1 MDITLPIVKVNG
13 KSARGQ
19 AHIQPG
25 VNNWIGVCVVRN
37 HLLPQHNLK
46 DKGFTVEFE
55 GPFNSGEE
63 CINGKGKA
71 KVLHV
76 SPSKQKNRVIITI
89 EGVGEPLLEKKLKK
103 ELRFSYDENLPVY
116 LNSYKKRPE
125 L

>member
-1 MDITLPIVKVNG
+1 MEITLPIVKVNG
-13 KSARGQ
+13 KTGRGQ

-25 VNNWIGVCVVRN
+25 VNNWIGVCVVSD
-37 HLLPQHNLK
+37 HLVPRRTIK
-46 DKGFTVEFE
+46 DKAVTVEFE
-55 GPFNSGEE
+55 GPFNCGEE

-71 KVLHV
+71 KVLHI

-89 EGVGEPLLEKKLKK
+89 EGVGEPLLEKRWKK

-116 LNSYKKRPE
+116 LNPRKKRPE